1 MTEMNGS
8 LTEGLKELNI
18 EYNDEKLEKIA
29 TFYEMIIEKNKV
41 MNLTRITYRQDFITK
56 H

>member
-18 EYNDEKLEKIA
+18 EYNDEKLEKIVVKLESESLDLESTLKA
-29 TFYEMIIEKNKV
+29 FMREIPPPF
-41 MNLTRITYRQDFITK
+41 LP
-56 H
+56 